1 MKCWRK
7 LLWSLKRHDHS
18 SNIFVTHDLSFAS
31 IKIFINYY
39 DCICNC
45 TGTCIFEYKAFNPC
59 NTSRAVVSYK
69 SYYGRSSGD
78 ASNELRLKKRH
89 ATNVFEREEE

>member
-1 MKCWRK
+1 MKPVKAGFFNR
-7 LLWSLKRHDHS
+7 
-18 SNIFVTHDLSFAS
+18 N
-31 IKIFINYY
+31 
-39 DCICNC
+39 
-45 TGTCIFEYKAFNPC
+45 AFNPC
-59 NTSRAVVSYK
+59 NKGSGMISYK